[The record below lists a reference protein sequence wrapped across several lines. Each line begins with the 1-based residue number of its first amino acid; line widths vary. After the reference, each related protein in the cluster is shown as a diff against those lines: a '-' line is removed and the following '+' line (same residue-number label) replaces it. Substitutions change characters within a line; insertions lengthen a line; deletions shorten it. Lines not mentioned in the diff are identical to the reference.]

1 MNSNFTG
8 AWKADLEKSR
18 FLSPPP
24 RGVVIQI
31 DHAENYLREEIIIT
45 KNDSLEERVVFTCD
59 TTGNEGSATLNGKA
73 IRGKSHWVGSE
84 LVIESW
90 MQFGDRELYFRDC
103 WSLRDEGQ
111 TLIMEHRD
119 DALAGQ
125 LTVLRRMEQ
134 ETGRR
139 RV

>member
-1 MNSNFTG
+1 MNSNFSGT
-8 AWKADLEKSR
+8 WKADLEKSR
-18 FLSPPP
+18 FLSPLPN
-24 RGVVIQI
+24 GVVIRI
-31 DHAENYLREEIIIT
+31 DHADNHLREEIIVT
-45 KNDSLEERVVFTCD
+45 KNDGLEERTVFTCD
-59 TTGNEGSATLNGKA
+59 TSGNEGGSTLNGKA

-111 TLIMEHRD
+111 TLIMEHRH

-125 LTVLRRMEQ
+125 LTVLRRIEQ
-134 ETGRR
+134 ATEHTH
-139 RV
+139 V